1 MSYCITEIITG
12 EEMNSPNYKWSMK
25 SFQRN
30 QIKDQEA
37 KEEALIKRVDNLT
50 VDEVEMG
57 EAIDTL
63 KRFV

>member
-1 MSYCITEIITG
+1 MT
-12 EEMNSPNYKWSMK
+12 

-30 QIKDQEA
+30 QIKDKEA